1 MKVTIKDIAEAGG
14 FSITAVSRALSGK
27 DGVSEETRKKVQ
39 AIAKEMGYVPNVVAR
54 SLRTKKTKTLGV
66 IIENITKP
74 YFGKI
79 VKGIDDKAKALGY
92 DILICNTNLDP
103 VQEYRSVNTLL
114 QRSVD
119 GIIFHPSQLTDKGIK
134 LLQKSGIPFISVS
147 RRLPN
152 FKSDYVI
159 CNNREGIKT
168 IFNYL
173 VSKGCRDILFINSP
187 LFSSSSQD
195 RMEGYREALQ
205 EHGFEYREEKVVI
218 SKSNFEASY
227 STMMQL
233 LDEKKTDFDS
243 VLCGRDEI
251 AIGVMEALLERG
263 YRIPDDIRLTGY
275 DDLDH
280 CRYLKIPLTTMHQP
294 VYEIGEKAV
303 EILTRLINSK
313 TPKKGFE
320 EIVLSSRLVVR
331 DSA

>member
-1 MKVTIKDIAEAGG
+1 MEVTIKDIAVAGG

-27 DGVSEETRKKVQ
+27 DGVSEETRKKIQ

-54 SLRTKKTKTLGV
+54 SLRTKRTKTLGV
-66 IIENITKP
+66 IIEDITKP
-74 YFGKI
+74 YFSKI
-79 VKGIDDKAKALGY
+79 VKGIDDTAKALDY

-103 VQEYRSVNTLL
+103 VQELRSVNTLL

-134 LLQKSGIPFISVS
+134 LLQKSGIPFITIS
-147 RRLPN
+147 RRFPN

-159 CNNREGIKT
+159 TNNSEGIKT

-173 VSKGCRDILFINSP
+173 VSKGCRDILFFNSP
-187 LFSSSSQD
+187 LFSSTSQD
-195 RMEGYREALQ
+195 RMAGYREALR
-205 EHGFEYREEKVVI
+205 ENGFEYREEKVVI
-218 SKSNFEASY
+218 SKSNFEAAY
-227 STMMQL
+227 STMLQL
-233 LDEKKTDFDS
+233 LDEKKVNFDS

-263 YRIPDDIRLTGY
+263 YRIPEDVRITGY
-275 DDLDH
+275 DDLDNS
-280 CRYLKIPLTTMHQP
+280 RYLKISLTTRHQP
-294 VYEIGEKAV
+294 VYEIGQKSV
-303 EILTRLINSK
+303 EILTERISLK

-320 EIVLSSRLVVR
+320 EIVLSSKLVVR